1 MKGFQLCS
9 DPIDIYIKTMIK
21 CVAIVRRFSRLCNMY
36 VCIESLEKMKVI
48 FGRALN
54 AFHDQR
60 SHFEISKYI
69 QFNVELTSLAN
80 VILVP

>member
-1 MKGFQLCS
+1 VKGFS
-9 DPIDIYIKTMIK
+9 YVSKSIEIYIKTMIK
-21 CVAIVRRFSRLCNMY
+21 CVAIVRRFSQLCDMY

-54 AFHDQR
+54 AFHDQ
-60 SHFEISKYI
+60 SNFETSKYI

-80 VILVP
+80 VILVH